1 MTILETITD
10 GLCSAKNALV
20 DVAQDVVEKSHQKA
34 QLNRLRSIM
43 KKENKT
49 MEQAFTALGKAFY
62 ENMTEEDKKEH
73 HLICQVIETSS
84 ERLERAHRRYIEI
97 ADGIADQSPEN
108 KEEITSEELDSLTVA
123 CSNENEYKEM
133 KTPVKVTVKEI
144 KREDTHEKTAEA
156 VRAENRKKMIN
167 QAISH
172 NQPST
177 DAENEIA
184 EEDSF

>member
-20 DVAQDVVEKSHQKA
+20 DIAQDVVEKSHQKA

-49 MEQAFTALGKAFY
+49 MEQAFTTLGKAFY

-97 ADGIADQSPEN
+97 ADGI
-108 KEEITSEELDSLTVA
+108 TVA

-133 KTPVKVTVKEI
+133 KTPVKVIVKEI
-144 KREDTHEKTAEA
+144 KREDTHEKTAEE

>member
-1 MTILETITD
+1 
-10 GLCSAKNALV
+10 
-20 DVAQDVVEKSHQKA
+20 
-34 QLNRLRSIM
+34 
-43 KKENKT
+43 
-49 MEQAFTALGKAFY
+49 MEQAFTALGKTFY

-144 KREDTHEKTAEA
+144 KREDTYEKLL
-156 VRAENRKKMIN
+156 KK
-167 QAISH
+167 
-172 NQPST
+172 
-177 DAENEIA
+177 
-184 EEDSF
+184 

>member
-1 MTILETITD
+1 MAILETITD
-10 GLCSAKNALV
+10 GLCSAKNAII
-20 DVAQDVVEKSHQKA
+20 DVAQDVVEKNRQRA
-34 QLNRLRSIM
+34 QLNRLRGIM

-84 ERLERAHRRYIEI
+84 ERLERAHRRYMEV
-97 ADGIADQSPEN
+97 ADGVVDQSPEN
-108 KEEITSEELDSLTVA
+108 KEEITNEELESLTVA
-123 CSNENEYKEM
+123 CSNENEYNQI

-144 KREDTHEKTAEA
+144 KHEKTAEE
-156 VRAENRKKMIN
+156 VRAENRKKIVN
-167 QAISH
+167 QAVCH
-172 NQPST
+172 NQPK
-177 DAENEIA
+177 AECESEIA

>member
-20 DVAQDVVEKSHQKA
+20 DIAQDVVEKSHQKA

-49 MEQAFTALGKAFY
+49 
-62 ENMTEEDKKEH
+62 MTEEDKKEH

-97 ADGIADQSPEN
+97 ADGITDQSPEN

-133 KTPVKVTVKEI
+133 KTPVKVIVKEI
-144 KREDTHEKTAEA
+144 KREDTHEKTAEE